1 MAWSEKGD
9 KVNRQFEQRLRR
21 LEQRQAHQPRASKKR
36 VLPEWL
42 LEIYHRDTGL
52 PFDTDER
59 AMDSMR
65 RMWESQ
71 RGDGECE
78 LSNSELRT
86 PALLDG
92 STRPLSGA
100 P

>member
-1 MAWSEKGD
+1 M
-9 KVNRQFEQRLRR
+9 NRRFEQRLSR
-21 LEQRQAHQPRASKKR
+21 LEQCQAHPSRASKKR

-71 RGDGECE
+71 RTDGRSPSSSSAE
-78 LSNSELRT
+78 
-86 PALLDG
+86 
-92 STRPLSGA
+92 
-100 P
+100 